1 LYWIVE
7 TQLDSD
13 KQLVR

>member
-1 LYWIVE
+1 VE